1 MDYKKIGELICQL
14 RKEKGLTQ
22 LQLAEK
28 LHVSDKAV
36 SKWER
41 GIGCPDVSILN
52 ALANE
57 LNINVDKLLSG
68 EIEIN
73 SEAIKMNKIKF
84 FVCDK
89 CGSVFTATGAG
100 EISCC
105 GKKLSPLVPQ
115 EADAKHRLNV
125 EKVEDEFY
133 LTSDHPMTK
142 DHYIAFVA
150 QVNFDR
156 VNLVKTYAEQ
166 SLGLRFPQTGDG
178 YFCYYCTNDGFYK
191 FKP

>member
-57 LNINVDKLLSG
+57 QDQI
-68 EIEIN
+68 
-73 SEAIKMNKIKF
+73 
-84 FVCDK
+84 
-89 CGSVFTATGAG
+89 
-100 EISCC
+100 
-105 GKKLSPLVPQ
+105 
-115 EADAKHRLNV
+115 
-125 EKVEDEFY
+125 
-133 LTSDHPMTK
+133 
-142 DHYIAFVA
+142 
-150 QVNFDR
+150 
-156 VNLVKTYAEQ
+156 
-166 SLGLRFPQTGDG
+166 
-178 YFCYYCTNDGFYK
+178 FCM
-191 FKP
+191 